1 MPKQDA
7 AQMGLANHLSKR
19 WAAGFAARLQAGWQQ
34 PNMLSWALLPLAWLY
49 RAIFGARRVLY
60 QTGLVR
66 CRKAPVAVL
75 VVGNVVVGGAGKT
88 PTTIAI
94 VQRLK
99 AQGRR
104 VGVVSRGHGR
114 GTQAYAEVD
123 AASSP
128 HAVGDEPLLVFRA
141 TRAPVVVGP
150 KRYLACMH
158 LLQKYPDTE
167 LIVCDDGLQH
177 YGLYRD
183 IEVCVFDNRGV
194 GSAWPLPAGPSREP
208 WPRTLVA
215 QAGQSARTTV
225 VLHTGTHPVFAGHR
239 AHRTLA
245 PYAVNASGAQRA
257 LHALASD
264 SDKPLFAVAGIAQ
277 PEAFFDMLR
286 AHQLSLAG
294 TLGLQDHTDFSE
306 LNLQIAQR
314 FTLLCT
320 EKDAAKLWHIAPQ
333 AWAVP
338 LQQTME
344 PPFWDA
350 LNRLLEPLWA
360 AKLSSPH
367 GQETA

>member
-1 MPKQDA
+1 
-7 AQMGLANHLSKR
+7 MGLANRLMWR
-19 WAAGFAARLQAGWQQ
+19 WRTGFAARLQAGWQQ
-34 PNMLSWALLPLAWLY
+34 PNLLSWALLPVAWLY
-49 RAIFGARRVLY
+49 RAIFAVRRVLY

-66 CRKAPVAVL
+66 CHRAPLPVL
-75 VVGNVVVGGAGKT
+75 VVGNVMVGGAGKT

-94 VQRLK
+94 VQRLL

-114 GTQAYAEVD
+114 GTQAYAEVED
-123 AASSP
+123 ASSP
-128 HAVGDEPLLVFRA
+128 QAVGDEPLLVFRA

-150 KRYLACMH
+150 NRYLASMH
-158 LLQKYPDTE
+158 LLQKHPDTE

-194 GSAWPLPAGPSREP
+194 GNARPLPAGPLREP
-208 WPRTLVA
+208 WPRKLVGR
-215 QAGQSARTTV
+215 AGQSARTTL
-225 VLHTGTHPVFAGHR
+225 VLHTGTHPVFEGHR

-286 AHQLSLAG
+286 ARRLLLAG
-294 TLGLQDHTDFSE
+294 TWGLQDHTDFSE
-306 LNLQIAQR
+306 LDLQVAQR

-320 EKDAAKLWHIAPQ
+320 EKDATKLWQIAPQ

-350 LNRLLEPLWA
+350 LDRLLEPLWA

-367 GQETA
+367 GQKTA